1 MSNKLMKI
9 GIISLLVIAMVFIMP
24 VAATNSCGN
33 NGNNCGGGN
42 TQPVSV
48 DVNNDIDVHNDF
60 SPVNDVDVTVRPD
73 IDVYNTFSPDI
84 DVTNKNTNINTNLNI
99 NDNDNT
105 NINNNKNTN
114 TNINLNLVDVDQKQK
129 QDQEQQQQQK
139 QQQFQ
144 VQKNVQTVNIDLP
157 KGADGGLL
165 ISNSNHAPVV
175 TQLDVGESKV
185 FSRLVY
191 PGEVLTFDVNNGD
204 VVSFKSSSDV
214 AFYTIGNYFDD
225 VIRVGSSEATPS
237 YDPYF
242 HKMVFGSVVP
252 VDFTNYWTTKASM
265 IAGIDAKQV
274 VIDNRAPRNSYTHIE
289 VTITGGVPQ
298 YAPAP
303 EPTPVPLKPDMYPTD
318 AYGHAITS

>member
-24 VAATNSCGN
+24 VAATSSCGGSGGFGGDGGN
-33 NGNNCGGGN
+33 CNTANGNGIIVDGGVY
-42 TQPVSV
+42 Q
-48 DVNNDIDVHNDF
+48 DIDYN
-60 SPVNDVDVTVRPD
+60 SPLTVE
-73 IDVYNTFSPDI
+73 NE
-84 DVTNKNTNINTNLNI
+84 NTNINTNLNV
-99 NDNDNT
+99 NHNDNT
-105 NINNNKNTN
+105 NINTN

-129 QDQEQQQQQK
+129 QEQEQQQQQK

-165 ISNSNHAPVV
+165 ISNSNKAPTV

-204 VVSFKSSSDV
+204 VIGVKSSSDIG
-214 AFYTIGNYFDD
+214 FYTIGFNVGDD
-225 VIRVGSSEATPS
+225 LKVGSSEATPS
-237 YDPYF
+237 YDPFY
-242 HKMVFGSVVP
+242 HKMQWGLVVP
-252 VDFTNYWTTKASM
+252 VEFTNYWTTKAT
-265 IAGIDAKQV
+265 ITAGLNSKQV
-274 VIDNRAPRNSYTHIE
+274 VVDNRAPRNSYTHIE
-289 VTITGGVPQ
+289 LTVTGGVPE

-303 EPTPVPLKPDMYPTD
+303 EPTPVPMKADMYPTD